1 MAGEGVQSRRSLA
14 KPGPKRL
21 SPGKEQRLRERQRA
35 KLAAREAALMN
46 AITQLEHEIAQI
58 ERAMETASYDGDHQ
72 KLRELT
78 ALYRQKRQELEQ
90 LSEEWAQAAEEL
102 AKLQGV

>member
-1 MAGEGVQSRRSLA
+1 
-14 KPGPKRL
+14 
-21 SPGKEQRLRERQRA
+21 LRERQRA